1 MVQSELHNIGLHNQ
15 GGSQKLVTG
24 FTSEG
29 QRYNPPHML
38 PAASPPAV
46 EINGQPPQAY
56 LSPRLQRSPV
66 APRGPK
72 SALYTLLLTAALIF
86 AAATVVYSG
95 VWMYSVRLHPHI
107 ELGMDTTFSSSTQ
120 VDEITMVQKG
130 GPADEAGLRIN
141 DRIIGVNGKKLDTYA
156 SGLSSA
162 WSKGRP
168 GDVVALTI
176 QRPGV
181 QQPLVIQARFRA
193 LAGPNL
199 PLARSLALQIMGSYP
214 VLFLIVGLSVL
225 FTRVEDPS
233 AWLLALLFAGFI
245 AVSNLPSSFMA
256 LRGSV
261 LPFMLGY
268 RSLFVGALT
277 PLFYYFFAVFP
288 ARSPLDRHLPQLK
301 WVLLATGLSFG
312 VFGLFEGGPE
322 PWPVL
327 VRLVGQRVADR
338 AVLAFIYGCLVLG
351 LLSLTWNALV
361 LSTGEARRKIRVIFW
376 GTVVGVTPAAI
387 ARGAADFFQFRIPF
401 WLDFFDVIVLFI
413 FPVSFAYAV
422 VKHRVLE
429 IPVLLRRSARY
440 LLVSRGLIV
449 FVLLLAV
456 SVTVLFTFSFSRFF
470 AVGSTAAMAIGVGFG
485 VMLAWVSTPGL
496 KQVTGRIDRAFFR
509 GAYDARRILQDLA
522 ERARTV
528 KARQELALEMVQRV
542 GEALHP
548 SWSAVY
554 VEAGPD
560 YLESDDAILPF
571 ALKRIRKDSPGLGY
585 LRGDD
590 EPWDASLGPTTDP
603 IFSLFAPLPPE
614 CIVPFP
620 SRSGDLL
627 GVFVL
632 GSRLSDEPYSSE
644 DKMLLRAVASQAGVT
659 LENLGLAENIAD
671 RLQAERAATQEM
683 EIARQVQR
691 KLFPQR
697 LPKLKT
703 LDYAGGCNQ
712 ARAVGGDYYDFVQL
726 GVGRVGFVLADVA
739 GKGMSA
745 ALLMANLQA
754 SIRSQYSVAS
764 ENLPQILE
772 SVNRLFYENTEP
784 NRYTTLFAGSYDDAA
799 RSMRYVNCGHNPP
812 LVLRQNGRVE
822 RLSATATVL
831 GLFEQW
837 QCSTNEV
844 QFEPGDLLVLYSDG
858 VTEAYDDR
866 EEEFG
871 EARLKQVLEANR
883 NLEISALLTK
893 LLEGVNQFSAGK
905 QSDDVTAIVA
915 RVR

>member
-1 MVQSELHNIGLHNQ
+1 MGLTN
-15 GGSQKLVTG
+15 
-24 FTSEG
+24 EG
-29 QRYNPPHML
+29 RRYNPRHML
-38 PAASPPAV
+38 PAASTPAV
-46 EINGQPPQAY
+46 EINGQPQQAH
-56 LSPRLQRSPV
+56 LSAKLQRFPV
-66 APRGPK
+66 APQGPK
-72 SALYTLLLTAALIF
+72 SALHTLLVTAALIF
-86 AAATVVYSG
+86 AAATVLYSC
-95 VWMYSVRLHPHI
+95 VWMYYVRLHPHV
-107 ELGMDTTFSSSTQ
+107 ELGMDTTLFSSTEVS
-120 VDEITMVQKG
+120 EITKVEKG
-130 GPADEAGLRIN
+130 SPADEAGLRTN
-141 DRIIGVNGKKLDTYA
+141 DRIIGVDGKKLDAYA
-156 SGLSSA
+156 TGVSSA

-168 GDVVALTI
+168 GDVVTLTI

-181 QQPLVIQARFRA
+181 RQPLVIRATFRA
-193 LAGPNL
+193 PASPSL

-214 VLFLIVGLSVL
+214 VVFLIVGLSVL
-225 FTRVEDPS
+225 FMRLEDPS

-245 AVSNLPSSFMA
+245 AVSDLPSSFMA
-256 LRGSV
+256 LHGVV

-268 RSLFVGALT
+268 RALFVGAIT

-288 ARSPLDRHLPQLK
+288 ARSPLDRHLPWLK
-301 WVLLATGLSFG
+301 WVLLGTGVSFG
-312 VFGLFEGGPE
+312 VFGLDKGGPE

-327 VRLVGQRVADR
+327 VSFVGQRADR
-338 AVLAFIYGCLVLG
+338 AVLAFIYCCLVLG
-351 LLSLTWNALV
+351 LLSLTWNAFV
-361 LSTGEARRKIRVIFW
+361 LPTREARRKIRVIFW

-387 ARGAADFFQFRIPF
+387 ARATADFLQFHVPF
-401 WLDFFDVIVLFI
+401 WLDFFDIIVLFI
-413 FPVSFAYAV
+413 FPTSFAYAV
-422 VKHRVLE
+422 VKHRVLA

-449 FVLLLAV
+449 FVLLVAV
-456 SVTVLFTFSFSRFF
+456 SITVLFTLSFSRFF
-470 AVGSTAAMAIGVGFG
+470 ALGSTAAMAVGVGFG

-522 ERARTV
+522 QKARTV
-528 KARQELALEMVQRV
+528 KARQELALEMGPSV

-560 YLESDDAILPF
+560 YLESDDAILPL
-571 ALKRIRKDSPGLGY
+571 ALKRIPKDSPGLEH
-585 LRGDD
+585 LRSDG
-590 EPWDASLGPTTDP
+590 ERWDASLSPTAYAV
-603 IFSLFAPLPPE
+603 FSLFAPLLPE
-614 CIVPFP
+614 TIVPFP

-627 GVFVL
+627 GLFVL
-632 GSRLSDEPYSSE
+632 GPRLSDEPYSSE
-644 DKMLLRAVASQAGVT
+644 DKMLLRSVASQAGVT
-659 LENLGLAENIAD
+659 FENLNLAENIAD
-671 RLQAERAATQEM
+671 RLQAERAVSQEM

-697 LPKLKT
+697 LPRLKT
-703 LDYAGGCNQ
+703 LEYAGGCNQ

-772 SVNRLFYENTEP
+772 SVNRLFYENSEP

-799 RSMRYVNCGHNPP
+799 RKLRYVNCGHNPP
-812 LVLRQNGRVE
+812 LVLRQDGRVE

-844 QFEPGDLLVLYSDG
+844 QFQPGDLLVLYSDG
-858 VTEAYDDR
+858 VTEAYNDR

-871 EARLKQVLEANR
+871 EARLMQVLEANR
-883 NLEISALLTK
+883 NVEISALLTK
-893 LLEGVNQFSAGK
+893 LLEEVNQFSAGK
-905 QSDDVTAIVA
+905 QSDDVTAILA
-915 RVR
+915 RIR

>member
-1 MVQSELHNIGLHNQ
+1 MGLA
-15 GGSQKLVTG
+15 
-24 FTSEG
+24 SEG
-29 QRYNPPHML
+29 RRYNPSHML
-38 PAASPPAV
+38 PAASPPTV
-46 EINGQPPQAY
+46 EINGQPAQAY
-56 LSPRLQRSPV
+56 LSPKLQRPPV
-66 APRGPK
+66 TPQGPK
-72 SALYTLLLTAALIF
+72 SALHTLLLTAALIF
-86 AAATVVYSG
+86 AAATVVYSC
-95 VWMYSVRLHPHI
+95 VWMYYVRLHPHV
-107 ELGMDTTFSSSTQ
+107 ELGMDTTLFSSTEVS
-120 VDEITMVQKG
+120 EITKVEKG
-130 GPADEAGLRIN
+130 SPADEAGLRTN
-141 DRIIGVNGKKLDTYA
+141 DRIIGVDGKKLDAYA
-156 SGLSSA
+156 LSSA

-168 GDVVALTI
+168 GDVVTLTI

-181 QQPLVIQARFRA
+181 QQPLVIRATFRA
-193 LAGPNL
+193 PASPSL
-199 PLARSLALQIMGSYP
+199 PLVRSLALQIMGTYP
-214 VLFLIVGLSVL
+214 VVFLIVGLSVL
-225 FTRVEDPS
+225 FMRLEDPS

-245 AVSNLPSSFMA
+245 AVSDLPSSFMA
-256 LRGSV
+256 LHGLI

-268 RSLFVGALT
+268 RALFVGALT

-288 ARSPLDRHLPQLK
+288 ARSPLDRHLPWLK
-301 WVLLATGLSFG
+301 WVLLGTGVSFG
-312 VFGLFEGGPE
+312 VFGLDKGGPE
-322 PWPVL
+322 PWPAL
-327 VRLVGQRVADR
+327 VSFMGQRVADR

-351 LLSLTWNALV
+351 LLSLTWNAFV
-361 LSTGEARRKIRVIFW
+361 LPTREARRKIRVIFW

-387 ARGAADFFQFRIPF
+387 ARGTTDFLQFHVPF
-401 WLDFFDVIVLFI
+401 WLDFFDIIVLFI
-413 FPVSFAYAV
+413 FPTSFAYAV
-422 VKHRVLE
+422 VKHRVLA

-449 FVLLLAV
+449 FVLLVAV
-456 SVTVLFTFSFSRFF
+456 SITVLFTLSFSRFF
-470 AVGSTAAMAIGVGFG
+470 ALGSTAAMVVGVGFG

-522 ERARTV
+522 QKARTV
-528 KARQELALEMVQRV
+528 QARQELALEMVPSV

-560 YLESDDAILPF
+560 YLESDAAILPL
-571 ALKRIRKDSPGLGY
+571 ALKRIRKDSPGLEY
-585 LRGDD
+585 LRADG
-590 EPWDASLGPTTDP
+590 EPWDASLSPTAYAV
-603 IFSLFAPLPPE
+603 FSMFAPLLAE

-627 GVFVL
+627 GLFVL
-632 GSRLSDEPYSSE
+632 GPRLSDEPYSSE
-644 DKMLLRAVASQAGVT
+644 DKMLLRSVASQAGVT
-659 LENLGLAENIAD
+659 LENLNLAEDIAE
-671 RLQAERAATQEM
+671 RLQAERAVSQEM

-697 LPKLKT
+697 LPRLKT
-703 LDYAGGCNQ
+703 LEYAGGCNQ
-712 ARAVGGDYYDFVQL
+712 ARAVGGDYYDFVEL
-726 GVGRVGFVLADVA
+726 GAGRVGFVLADVA

-764 ENLPQILE
+764 ENLPQILQ
-772 SVNRLFYENTEP
+772 SVNRLFYENSEP

-799 RSMRYVNCGHNPP
+799 RRLRYVNCGHNPP
-812 LVLRQNGRVE
+812 LVLRQDGSVE

-844 QFEPGDLLVLYSDG
+844 QFQPGDLLVLYSDG
-858 VTEAYDDR
+858 VTEAYNDR

-871 EARLKQVLEANR
+871 EARLIQVLEAGR

-893 LLEGVNQFSAGK
+893 LLEEVNQFSAGK

-915 RVR
+915 RIR

>member
-1 MVQSELHNIGLHNQ
+1 MLHA
-15 GGSQKLVTG
+15 V
-24 FTSEG
+24 
-29 QRYNPPHML
+29 
-38 PAASPPAV
+38 SPPAV
-46 EINGQPPQAY
+46 EINSLPPQAH
-56 LSPRLQRSPV
+56 LSPKLPGSAV
-66 APRGPK
+66 ALRGPK
-72 SALYTLLLTAALIF
+72 SAVRTLLLTAALIF
-86 AAATVVYSG
+86 AAATVVYSC
-95 VWMYSVRLHPHI
+95 VWMYYVRLQPHV

-120 VDEITMVQKG
+120 VSEITAVQKG
-130 GPADEAGLRIN
+130 GPADEAGLRTN
-141 DRIIGVNGKKLDTYA
+141 DRITRVNGEKFDA
-156 SGLSSA
+156 HSGAA
-162 WSKGRP
+162 WFAGRP
-168 GDVVALTI
+168 GDLIVLTI

-181 QQPLVIQARFRA
+181 QQPLVIRAKFRA
-193 LAGPNL
+193 VAGPKL
-199 PLARSLALQIMGSYP
+199 AMARSLALQIMGSYP

-225 FTRVEDPS
+225 FMRLEDPS
-233 AWLLALLFAGFI
+233 AWLLAFLFGGFI
-245 AVSNLPSSFMA
+245 AVSNSPFSLVVLHPI
-256 LRGSV
+256 V

-268 RSLFVGALT
+268 RALFVGAVT
-277 PLFYYFFAVFP
+277 PLFYFFFAVFP
-288 ARSPLDRHLPQLK
+288 ARSPLDRHLPWLK
-301 WVLLATGLSFG
+301 WVLLATGVSFG
-312 VFGLFEGGPE
+312 VFGLDKGGPE

-327 VRLVGQRVADR
+327 VRFMGQRVADH
-338 AVLAFIYGCLVLG
+338 AVLTFIYGCLVLG
-351 LLSLTWNALV
+351 LVSLTWNAFV
-361 LSTGEARRKIRVIFW
+361 LSTREARRKIRVIFW

-387 ARGAADFFQFRIPF
+387 TRGAADFFQFHVPF
-401 WLDFFDVIVLFI
+401 WLDFSAIILLFI

-456 SVTVLFTFSFSRFF
+456 SVTVLFTISFSRFF
-470 AVGSTAAMAIGVGFG
+470 EVGSTAAMAIGVGFG

-522 ERARTV
+522 QKARTV
-528 KARQELALEMVQRV
+528 KARQELALEMVPRV
-542 GEALHP
+542 DEALHP

-554 VEAGPD
+554 VETGPD
-560 YLESDDAILPF
+560 YLESDDAILPL
-571 ALKRIRKDSPGLGY
+571 ALKKIRKDSPGLAY
-585 LRGDD
+585 LREDG
-590 EPWDASLGPTTDP
+590 EPWDASLSPNADP
-603 IFSLFAPLPPE
+603 VFSLFAPLQPE

-620 SRSGDLL
+620 SRSGGLL
-627 GVFVL
+627 GLFVL
-632 GSRLSDEPYSSE
+632 GPRLSDEPYSSE
-644 DKMLLRAVASQAGVT
+644 DKMLLRSVASQAGVT
-659 LENLGLAENIAD
+659 LENLSLAENIAE
-671 RLQAERAATQEM
+671 RLQVERAVSQEM

-697 LPKLKT
+697 LPQVKT
-703 LDYAGGCNQ
+703 LEYAGGCNQ

-726 GVGRVGFVLADVA
+726 GPDRVGLVLADVA

-772 SVNRLFYENTEP
+772 SVNRLFYENTES
-784 NRYTTLFAGSYDDAA
+784 NRYTTLFAGSYDDGT
-799 RSMRYVNCGHNPP
+799 RRLRYVNCGHNPP
-812 LVLRQNGRVE
+812 LVLRRDGSVE

-837 QCSTNEV
+837 QCSMNEV
-844 QFEPGDLLVLYSDG
+844 QLQPGDLLVLYSDG
-858 VTEAYDDR
+858 VTEASNER

-871 EARLKQVLEANR
+871 ESRLIQVLEANR
-883 NLEISALLTK
+883 DLETSALLTK
-893 LLEGVNQFSAGK
+893 LLEDVHTFSAGR